1 MTHRKPLSSTSV
13 GFIFA
18 ITSAA
23 LFAIRPIFVKLV
35 YAQGI
40 DSTTLIAFRMLFSA
54 PIYAIMLLWLLQDFE
69 RRALLTRNNILA
81 TAGIGLLG
89 YYSASFF
96 DLLGLQYLTTQLARM
111 ILYIYPTMVVILG
124 AVFFAQ
130 PLSKKIITPLAITY
144 LGVLTIFMYDLNEFG
159 SDVYKGALF
168 IIVSALSFSVYLLF
182 SKKLITT
189 MGSRVF
195 TCIALL
201 SASTGIFIHY
211 ALTRSVVEPQ
221 VNNEGLF
228 WILIIAIFCT
238 VIPTFFTT
246 AAVDRIGADKTGVVA
261 MVGPGFTSVF
271 AVLIL
276 SEAFT
281 SYHAI
286 GILLTIVGVWLL
298 QRYSSQSD

>member
-1 MTHRKPLSSTSV
+1 MPSSTKLSSTSV

-18 ITSAA
+18 IASAA

-54 PIYAIMLLWLLQDFE
+54 PIYAIMLLWLLKDPE
-69 RRALLTRNNILA
+69 KRALLSFKNILA
-81 TAGIGLLG
+81 TATIGLFG
-89 YYSASFF
+89 YYAASFL
-96 DLLGLQYLTTQLARM
+96 DLLGLQYLTAQLSRM

-124 AVFFAQ
+124 ALFFAN
-130 PLSKKIITPLAITY
+130 PLSKKIIIPLAITY
-144 LGVLTIFMYDLNEFG
+144 LGVLTIFAYDLNEFG
-159 SDVYKGALF
+159 NDVYRGAAF
-168 IIVSALSFSVYLLF
+168 IVASALSFSIYLLF

-211 ALTRSVVEPQ
+211 SLTRSVISPQ
-221 VNNEGLF
+221 VNSTGLF
-228 WILIIAIFCT
+228 WILVIAIFCT

-246 AAVDRIGADKTGVVA
+246 AAVARIGADKTGIVA
-261 MVGPGFTSVF
+261 MIGPAFTSIF
-271 AVLIL
+271 AVSIL

-281 SYHAI
+281 IFHII
-286 GILLTIVGVWLL
+286 GISLTIAGVWLL
-298 QRYSSQSD
+298 QRFST